1 LNAAELKNKNL
12 RMKLKLF
19 AFSILCLICV
29 NLTFSQEKAQERI
42 KLKGV
47 LMENDYHNNITWIK
61 PKPVPL
67 VSKDFSVGATNV
79 THMQI
84 YFGMY
89 MQDSVQKIT
98 PIRLVNKYKDND
110 WIFFDKIS
118 YLFGTRKE
126 VRAGKGKIFK
136 IENLETDRNVNRGIS
151 EKSDIAAD
159 DNVKNLIKYII
170 ETGLNIR
177 YTDSDKS
184 QYVELNVPKGTKRL
198 QKSFKA
204 LIDSYELMNEK
215 FELNKPF

>member
-1 LNAAELKNKNL
+1 
-12 RMKLKLF
+12 MKLKTF

-29 NLTFSQEKAQERI
+29 NLTFSQEKSQERI

-61 PKPVPL
+61 SKPVPL
-67 VSKDFSVGATNV
+67 VSKDFSVSATNV

-89 MQDSVQKIT
+89 MQDSIQKIT
-98 PIRLVNKYKDND
+98 PIRLVNKYRDSD

-126 VRAGKGKIFK
+126 VRAGKGKTFK
-136 IENLETDRNVNRGIS
+136 IENLETDRNVNRGVS

-159 DNVKNLIKYII
+159 ENVKDLIRYII
-170 ETGLNIR
+170 ENETGLNIR

-184 QYVELNVPKGTKRL
+184 QYVELNVPKGTKKL
-198 QKSFKA
+198 QKDFKA
-204 LIDSYELMNEK
+204 LIDAYSLMNEK
-215 FELNKPF
+215 FSLNKPF